1 MNEYFKT
8 FIKIVVILAIVYVTF
23 KVTTLFTNQIANV
36 ITTFFNLTN
45 TL

>member
-1 MNEYFKT
+1 MKEYFKT
-8 FIKIVVILAIVYVTF
+8 FITVTIILVIAYVTF
-23 KVTTLFTNQIANV
+23 KVTTLFTNQIANA

>member
-8 FIKIVVILAIVYVTF
+8 FIKITVILVIAYVTF

-36 ITTFFNLTN
+36 IPTFFNLTN

>member
-8 FIKIVVILAIVYVTF
+8 FIKIVVILVIAYVTF
-23 KVTTLFTNQIANV
+23 KVTTLFTNQIANA

>member
-8 FIKIVVILAIVYVTF
+8 FITIAIILAITYVTF

>member
-1 MNEYFKT
+1 MNKYFKT
-8 FIKIVVILAIVYVTF
+8 FITIAIILAITYVTL

>member
-8 FIKIVVILAIVYVTF
+8 FIRIAFILVIAYVTF

>member
-8 FIKIVVILAIVYVTF
+8 FIKIVVILVIAYVTF
-23 KVTTLFTNQIANV
+23 KVTTLFTNQIANA
-36 ITTFFNLTN
+36 ITTFSNLTN